1 MSGWGAGSS
10 SACGRGDGFVL
21 IQSLAFLAE
30 PAAPLTN
37 PAVSGLGLPVEFCP
51 EPLLKPVVLAP
62 VAPMEC
68 CTPSPPAKACRCPH
82 LMTCA
87 WTSESPPPASLA
99 HFRMFS
105 LK

>member
-10 SACGRGDGFVL
+10 SVCGRGDGFVL
-21 IQSLAFLAE
+21 IQSRAFLAE

-37 PAVSGLGLPVEFCP
+37 PAVSGLGLPLGFCP
-51 EPLLKPVVLAP
+51 EPLLKPWLP
-62 VAPMEC
+62 WL
-68 CTPSPPAKACRCPH
+68 PH

-87 WTSESPPPASLA
+87 WTSESPPRASLA